1 MSALSPLRW
10 PRPKPPSPS
19 DPRPNDKNSSGKR
32 SLNALFGLKSKKPVV
47 ELSSSVASVLPD
59 ADSRPVLYANRPPS
73 KSVSST
79 QSRVDSIGPK
89 TPSDVRESRQS
100 LLTLS
105 DHDPFA
111 GRGITLVTSQQ
122 SAIGSNRLSVH
133 SNSSLPEAIGGKLDN
148 RALFPPPTL
157 ISPKERPVSPDF
169 ALFSGYPTYNL
180 PDIGPK
186 QYVMSPLV
194 SASLTSIQNA
204 FSSLFKKT
212 SCSAGRSI
220 LPGTRRQNNE
230 VELLIYVDRH
240 GSSSDVDSTYSTS
253 HACTRFDGECND

>member
-47 ELSSSVASVLPD
+47 ELSSSVTSVLPD

-194 SASLTSIQNA
+194 SASTHFHSERLQQP
-204 FSSLFKKT
+204 F
-212 SCSAGRSI
+212 
-220 LPGTRRQNNE
+220 
-230 VELLIYVDRH
+230 
-240 GSSSDVDSTYSTS
+240 
-253 HACTRFDGECND
+253 